1 MAGRVLNPKEKAYS
15 FRYEYDFKD
24 YVPGLRFMTR
34 YTTGHNIYAPNLGG
48 TNLKER
54 ETDFDLG
61 YTVQSGWLK
70 NLGYAHATPFMTTT
84 CSLQPIS
91 NL

>member
-1 MAGRVLNPKEKAYS
+1 MTGGETGLLIDTWPGEFLNPKEKAYS

-24 YVPGLRFMTR
+24 FVPGLRFMTR

-70 NLGYAHATPFMTTT
+70 
-84 CSLQPIS
+84 I
-91 NL
+91 

>member
-1 MAGRVLNPKEKAYS
+1 MKRVYSLIHGRASFKSKRKAYS
-15 FRYEYDFKD
+15 FRYEYDFKE

-70 NLGYAHATPFMTTT
+70 
-84 CSLQPIS
+84 I
-91 NL
+91 

>member
-1 MAGRVLNPKEKAYS
+1 MP
-15 FRYEYDFKD
+15 FKD

-54 ETDFDLG
+54 ETALL
-61 YTVQSGWLK
+61 QS
-70 NLGYAHATPFMTTT
+70 
-84 CSLQPIS
+84 
-91 NL
+91 